1 MMNLLLVN
9 RIRTINSFLIEKK
22 KKKEQSISFKYC
34 IYGSDV
40 LCLGLLYRF
49 LEF

>member
-9 RIRTINSFLIEKK
+9 RIRTINSFLIEK